1 MHSFV
6 DMIST
11 IGSSVYTPAIAL
23 IMVTYNVTREVAILP
38 LSLYV
43 LGFTLGPII
52 AAPLSELYGRR
63 AIYWGTM
70 PLYLTFTAI
79 SGAANSV
86 PLLVVMRFFA
96 GLSGSGALAVGAGTF
111 PLESLPG
118 MSDVDQELLQTSGPM
133 RARVKLHC
141 SSSWLPF

>member
-1 MHSFV
+1 MHCFA

-11 IGSSVYTPAIAL
+11 VGSSVYTPAIPL
-23 IMVTYNVTREVAILP
+23 IMVKYNVTREVAILP

-70 PLYLTFTAI
+70 PLLLAFTAI

-86 PLLVVMRFFA
+86 LLLVVMRFFA
-96 GLSGSGALAVGAGTF
+96 GLGGSGALAVGAGSF
-111 PLESLPG
+111 PLGSLSG
-118 MSDVDQELLQTSGPM
+118 MSDVDQELLQTSGLM
-133 RARVKLHC
+133 RARAKLHC